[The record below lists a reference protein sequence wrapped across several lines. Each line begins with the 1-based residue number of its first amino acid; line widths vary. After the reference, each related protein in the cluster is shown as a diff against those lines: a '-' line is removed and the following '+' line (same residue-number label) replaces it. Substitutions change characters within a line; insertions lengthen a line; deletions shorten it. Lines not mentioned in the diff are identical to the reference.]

1 MPRPAQTPDTESR
14 RHRAF
19 DIYLHGSN
27 DGSRRSLRSIAQ
39 ELGVAL
45 RTVQNWRDRDR
56 WDDKVRALL
65 DERTRV
71 KGDANREVTLLLQS
85 SLAEHIATLN
95 DIIRSSKKPRE
106 RILAIKEFVDIYR
119 KLGVSLP
126 TTTAP
131 AEPIEFE
138 DDLETK

>member
-1 MPRPAQTPDTESR
+1 MRPTQTPESESR
-14 RHRAF
+14 RQRAF
-19 DIYLHGSN
+19 DVYFRGGN

-56 WDDKVRALL
+56 WDDKIRAHL
-65 DERTRV
+65 DERARV
-71 KGDANREVTLLLQS
+71 KGDASREVTQLLQA
-85 SLAEHIATLN
+85 SLAEHVATLN

-106 RILAIKEFVDIYR
+106 RILAIKEFVEIYR

-126 TTTAP
+126 TTAAP